1 VSAPDAAGVE
11 ARVIGRAVHAFDE
24 VGSTQAEIAR
34 LAAEGAPEGTVV
46 IARHQHAGRGR
57 LGRAWWDRAGESVL
71 VSVLLRPAIPPSRAP
86 QLALVGALAVV
97 DAVAAETGL
106 APGIRWPN
114 DVLVAGRKICG
125 ILAEASTTADGRLE
139 RVVLGIGLNVNQE
152 VFPPEIAARAS
163 SLRMITGRVREGE
176 RLLEALLG
184 ALDARYREFL
194 VGGASALRATWRRHS
209 VTLGERIRT
218 ADGRE
223 GVAVDLDDTGALLVC
238 AEDGTVQR
246 VASGEI
252 TGAPAA

>member
-1 VSAPDAAGVE
+1 
-11 ARVIGRAVHAFDE
+11 
-24 VGSTQAEIAR
+24 
-34 LAAEGAPEGTVV
+34 
-46 IARHQHAGRGR
+46 
-57 LGRAWWDRAGESVL
+57 
-71 VSVLLRPAIPPSRAP
+71 
-86 QLALVGALAVV
+86 
-97 DAVAAETGL
+97 
-106 APGIRWPN
+106 
-114 DVLVAGRKICG
+114 VLVAGRKICG

-152 VFPPEIAARAS
+152 AFPPEIAARAS
-163 SLRMITGRVREGE
+163 SLRMLTGRVREGE
-176 RLLEALLG
+176 RLLEALLE

-223 GVAVDLDDTGALLVC
+223 GVAVDLDDTGALLVR